1 MEYLEGRTTEDSKA
15 SKRALASFFLRNG
28 FLQRKSFSPLRAKY
42 LLVVPSTLRQELLQA
57 LHDDPTAG
65 HLCVYR
71 TPVKIQKSARFIH
84 LSTCSSEEPGK
95 ATSNAVVA
103 EATERS
109 GSVKT
114 KRRVADQPATPDN
127 RKSSQRSHRD
137 SASSS
142 SSRRKSKR
150 RSKSSLETYRVDADK
165 KQGGQN
171 KKEDVSKSTTEI
183 VSVET
188 PTPAP
193 AEPAAQPEPS
203 PVPELTPLAASSPE
217 PQQEDEKAIEVPE
230 KGADNSV
237 HSATGALV
245 HVVFLVLAIL
255 TFLVSL
261 DVLSAAFKLISGRA
275 AGRVFTNSSVLRN
288 PVVALMIGV
297 LVTVMVQ
304 SSSSSTSITVSM
316 VGSNLLTVRSAVPI
330 IMGANVGTS
339 VTNTMI
345 SLMHI
350 KRRDEFRRG
359 FAAATVHDIFN
370 WLTVLVLLPIE
381 VAFHMLE
388 KISEAFVHVIDRGQR
403 LETSNYLNALT
414 KPFVRV
420 IVQLDN
426 QVIKEIALGKDTNGT
441 ILKRCCR
448 KNGTECVGKCAALF
462 NWLDWSDTVTGACC
476 FAIAVLTI
484 LLCFYV
490 LVKVL
495 TGLTQS
501 HVVKVLTVC
510 VNREYSFP
518 ASMLVGYLSLLLGC
532 LITFVF
538 QSSSAFT
545 SALLPFAAL
554 GMLDLDR
561 VYPLTLGSNVGTTAT
576 GLVAALAG
584 SPVTREHALQI
595 ALCHTFFNVI
605 GILLFYPLPF
615 LRIPL
620 FIARRLGETGAKYRW
635 FVLFYLLVTFALIPL
650 GALLLSLLGDVPF
663 SIIMV
668 VLISCGLFTAFINV
682 LQEKAPDLLP
692 VILQNWDFLPL
703 WMHSLAPMDRVFR
716 RHLERVPFCQVFL
729 NEMSFISDPHV
740 DELPPYVPDASP

>member
-1 MEYLEGRTTEDSKA
+1 MEREDGVSFPHERAGCDRATRECMRVSVICVPPTGNVSKLGT
-15 SKRALASFFLRNG
+15 RLR
-28 FLQRKSFSPLRAKY
+28 
-42 LLVVPSTLRQELLQA
+42 E
-57 LHDDPTAG
+57 
-65 HLCVYR
+65 
-71 TPVKIQKSARFIH
+71 
-84 LSTCSSEEPGK
+84 
-95 ATSNAVVA
+95 
-103 EATERS
+103 
-109 GSVKT
+109 
-114 KRRVADQPATPDN
+114 
-127 RKSSQRSHRD
+127 QRS
-137 SASSS
+137 SS
-142 SSRRKSKR
+142 
-150 RSKSSLETYRVDADK
+150 
-165 KQGGQN
+165 
-171 KKEDVSKSTTEI
+171 
-183 VSVET
+183 
-188 PTPAP
+188 
-193 AEPAAQPEPS
+193 
-203 PVPELTPLAASSPE
+203 
-217 PQQEDEKAIEVPE
+217 
-230 KGADNSV
+230 GADSSV

-245 HVVFLVLAIL
+245 HVLFLVLAIL

-381 VAFHMLE
+381 VAFRV
-388 KISEAFVHVIDRGQR
+388 IYHVTTVIVTNWQR

-420 IVQLDN
+420 IVQLNN

-441 ILKRCCR
+441 ILKRCCQ
-448 KNGTECVGKCAALF
+448 KNGTECVAKCAALF

-584 SPVTREHALQI
+584 SPITREHALQI

-682 LQEKAPDLLP
+682 LQEKAPDVLP
-692 VILQNWDFLPL
+692 VLLQNWDFLPL

>member
-1 MEYLEGRTTEDSKA
+1 MEET
-15 SKRALASFFLRNG
+15 
-28 FLQRKSFSPLRAKY
+28 
-42 LLVVPSTLRQELLQA
+42 
-57 LHDDPTAG
+57 
-65 HLCVYR
+65 
-71 TPVKIQKSARFIH
+71 
-84 LSTCSSEEPGK
+84 PGK
-95 ATSNAVVA
+95 ATSDAVVT
-103 EATERS
+103 EFTERGGAAES
-109 GSVKT
+109 KKG
-114 KRRVADQPATPDN
+114 VADQPGTPDD
-127 RKSSQRSHRD
+127 RKGAQRSHRD
-137 SASSS
+137 SATSSS
-142 SSRRKSKR
+142 GRRKSKR
-150 RSKSSLETYRVDADK
+150 RSKSSLETTRVNAES
-165 KQGGQN
+165 KQVVQN
-171 KKEDVSKSTTEI
+171 MKEQ
-183 VSVET
+183 VEK
-188 PTPAP
+188 
-193 AEPAAQPEPS
+193 
-203 PVPELTPLAASSPE
+203 
-217 PQQEDEKAIEVPE
+217 DIEVHE
-230 KGADNSV
+230 RGADSSV

-245 HVVFLVLAIL
+245 HVLFLVLAIL

-345 SLMHI
+345 SLMHV

-381 VAFHMLE
+381 VAFR
-388 KISEAFVHVIDRGQR
+388 S
-403 LETSNYLNALT
+403 
-414 KPFVRV
+414 
-420 IVQLDN
+420 
-426 QVIKEIALGKDTNGT
+426 
-441 ILKRCCR
+441 
-448 KNGTECVGKCAALF
+448 AALF
-462 NWLDWSDTVTGACC
+462 NWLNWSDTATGACC
-476 FAIAVLTI
+476 FALAVLSI

-595 ALCHTFFNVI
+595 ALCHTSSTSSASCSSIRCPSSAQTCRVRASALTGLVPIAAFASGF
-605 GILLFYPLPF
+605 GSPRRASPR
-615 LRIPL
+615 RIPL

-635 FVLFYLLVTFALIPL
+635 FVLFYLLLTFVLIPL

-668 VLISCGLFTAFINV
+668 VIISCALLTTFINV
-682 LQEKAPDLLP
+682 L
-692 VILQNWDFLPL
+692 
-703 WMHSLAPMDRVFR
+703 
-716 RHLERVPFCQVFL
+716 QVFL

-740 DELPPYVPDASP
+740 DDPPVVCLTPLHRKTPRACGRAFVYMRAHL

>member
-1 MEYLEGRTTEDSKA
+1 ADS
-15 SKRALASFFLRNG
+15 
-28 FLQRKSFSPLRAKY
+28 
-42 LLVVPSTLRQELLQA
+42 
-57 LHDDPTAG
+57 
-65 HLCVYR
+65 
-71 TPVKIQKSARFIH
+71 
-84 LSTCSSEEPGK
+84 
-95 ATSNAVVA
+95 
-103 EATERS
+103 
-109 GSVKT
+109 
-114 KRRVADQPATPDN
+114 
-127 RKSSQRSHRD
+127 
-137 SASSS
+137 
-142 SSRRKSKR
+142 
-150 RSKSSLETYRVDADK
+150 
-165 KQGGQN
+165 
-171 KKEDVSKSTTEI
+171 
-183 VSVET
+183 
-188 PTPAP
+188 
-193 AEPAAQPEPS
+193 
-203 PVPELTPLAASSPE
+203 
-217 PQQEDEKAIEVPE
+217 
-230 KGADNSV
+230 SV

-245 HVVFLVLAIL
+245 HVLFLVLAIL

-345 SLMHI
+345 SLMHV

-381 VAFHMLE
+381 VAFNMLE
-388 KISEAFVHVIDRGQR
+388 KLSGSFVHVIDRGQR
-403 LETSNYLNALT
+403 LETSSYLNALT
-414 KPFVRV
+414 KPFVRL
-420 IVQLDN
+420 IVQLDT

-441 ILKRCCR
+441 VLKRCCQ
-448 KNGTECVGKCAALF
+448 KNGTECVAKCAALF
-462 NWLDWSDTVTGACC
+462 NWLNWSDTATGACC
-476 FAIAVLTI
+476 FALAVLSI

-635 FVLFYLLVTFALIPL
+635 FVLFYLLLTFVLIPL

-668 VLISCGLFTAFINV
+668 VIISCALLTTFINV
-682 LQEKAPDLLP
+682 LQSAHAPFFNISPLMIQDKAPDLLP
-692 VILQNWDFLPL
+692 VLLQSWDFLPL
-703 WMHSLAPMDRVFR
+703 WMHSLAPMDRFFKH
-716 RHLERVPFCQVFL
+716 HLERVPFCQVFL

-740 DELPPYVPDASP
+740 DDPP

>member
-1 MEYLEGRTTEDSKA
+1 ME
-15 SKRALASFFLRNG
+15 
-28 FLQRKSFSPLRAKY
+28 
-42 LLVVPSTLRQELLQA
+42 
-57 LHDDPTAG
+57 
-65 HLCVYR
+65 
-71 TPVKIQKSARFIH
+71 
-84 LSTCSSEEPGK
+84 EEPGK
-95 ATSNAVVA
+95 TTSNAVTADVA
-103 EATERS
+103 ESS
-109 GSVKT
+109 GTAESSKKIT
-114 KRRVADQPATPDN
+114 TDQPDAPRG
-127 RKSSQRSHRD
+127 RKGSQRSHRD
-137 SASSS
+137 SASSA

-150 RSKSSLETYRVDADK
+150 RSKPSLESNRIDAEG
-165 KQGGQN
+165 KQDVQQD
-171 KKEDVSKSTTEI
+171 KEDMSKSTTEPA
-183 VSVET
+183 SVET
-188 PTPAP
+188 PTPVP
-193 AEPAAQPEPS
+193 AEPAAEPESPAAPQPAATTTSPS
-203 PVPELTPLAASSPE
+203 V
-217 PQQEDEKAIEVPE
+217 QQEEVEKAVEAPE
-230 KGADNSV
+230 KCGESSV
-237 HSATGALV
+237 HSATGALL
-245 HVVFLVLAIL
+245 HVALLVLAIL

-261 DVLSAAFKLISGRA
+261 DVLSAAFKLMSGRA
-275 AGRVFTNSSVLRN
+275 AGRAFTNSSALRN

-381 VAFHMLE
+381 VAFNMLE
-388 KISEAFVHVIDRGQR
+388 KISESFVHIVDRGQR

-414 KPFVRV
+414 KPFVKL
-420 IVQLDN
+420 IVQLDSH
-426 QVIKEIALGKDTNGT
+426 VIKDIALGKDTNGT
-441 ILKRCCR
+441 VLKQCCQ
-448 KNGTECVGKCAALF
+448 KNGTVCVAKCTALF
-462 NWLDWSDTVTGACC
+462 NWLDWGDTATGACC
-476 FAIAVLTI
+476 FALSVLTI

-532 LITFVF
+532 LVTFVF

-584 SPVTREHALQI
+584 SPVTRQNALQI

-605 GILLFYPLPF
+605 GILLFYPVPF

-620 FIARRLGETGAKYRW
+620 FVARRLGQTGAKYRW
-635 FVLFYLLVTFALIPL
+635 FVLFYLLLTFVLIPL
-650 GALLLSLLGDVPF
+650 GALLLSLLGDIPF

-668 VLISCGLFTAFINV
+668 VLLTCGLVTAFINV
-682 LQEKAPDLLP
+682 IQEKAPDLLP
-692 VILQNWDFLPL
+692 VLLQSWDFLPL
-703 WMHSLAPMDRVFR
+703 WMHSLAPMDRFFKR
-716 RHLERVPFCQVFL
+716 RLERVPFCQIFL
-729 NEMSFISDPHV
+729 NEMSFVTEPHTDAAPV
-740 DELPPYVPDASP
+740 ELPVASP

>member
-1 MEYLEGRTTEDSKA
+1 MEE
-15 SKRALASFFLRNG
+15 
-28 FLQRKSFSPLRAKY
+28 
-42 LLVVPSTLRQELLQA
+42 V
-57 LHDDPTAG
+57 
-65 HLCVYR
+65 
-71 TPVKIQKSARFIH
+71 
-84 LSTCSSEEPGK
+84 PGK

-103 EATERS
+103 EVTERGGAVES
-109 GSVKT
+109 KKG
-114 KRRVADQPATPDN
+114 VAGQPDTPDD
-127 RKSSQRSHRD
+127 RKSSQRLRRD

-150 RSKSSLETYRVDADK
+150 RRKTSLETYRVDADN
-165 KQGGQN
+165 KQGVQN
-171 KKEDVSKSTTEI
+171 KKEFQWNQLRWNRPHSQSHLQCQR
-183 VSVET
+183 
-188 PTPAP
+188 PT
-193 AEPAAQPEPS
+193 AA
-203 PVPELTPLAASSPE
+203 AATSSE
-217 PQQEDEKAIEVPE
+217 PQQQDVKATEVHEKAMSPGHGSDHMQVRISMPSSSMRHIVYQ
-230 KGADNSV
+230 GADSSV

-245 HVVFLVLAIL
+245 HVLFLVLAIL

-275 AGRVFTNSSVLRN
+275 AGRVFTNSSVLSN

-388 KISEAFVHVIDRGQR
+388 NISDSFVHVIDRGQR
-403 LETSNYLNALT
+403 LETSSYLNALT
-414 KPFVRV
+414 KPFVRL
-420 IVQLDN
+420 IVQLDS
-426 QVIKEIALGKDTNGT
+426 QVIKDIALGKDTNGT
-441 ILKRCCR
+441 VLKRCCQ
-448 KNGTECVGKCAALF
+448 KNGTECVAKCAAIF

-476 FAIAVLTI
+476 FVLSVLTI

-518 ASMLVGYLSLLLGC
+518 ASMLVGYLSLLVGC
-532 LITFVF
+532 LITFMF

-620 FIARRLGETGAKYRW
+620 FIARRLGETGAKYRC
-635 FVLFYLLVTFALIPL
+635 
-650 GALLLSLLGDVPF
+650 
-663 SIIMV
+663 IIMV
-668 VLISCGLFTAFINV
+668 VIISCGLLLAFINV

-692 VILQNWDFLPL
+692 VLLQSWDFLPL
-703 WMHSLAPMDRVFR
+703 WMHSLAPMDRFFKH
-716 RHLERVPFCQVFL
+716 HLERVPFCQMFL
-729 NEMSFISDPHV
+729 NEMSYISDPHV
-740 DELPPYVPDASP
+740 DELPPYAPDASP